1 MHIVVVGL
9 SHRTAPV
16 EVREKLS
23 IPDQSITESLKAL
36 KAFSDV
42 LEVSILSTCNR
53 LEIYALVKDKNTGIS
68 SIKEFISEYSGII
81 FEDLNPHLF
90 CFRQEEAVLHLMKV
104 SAGLDSLVL
113 GEGQIL
119 SQVKKMM
126 RLGQENQSTGPIL
139 NRLLTQSVSTG
150 KKVRSE
156 TNLGTGAVSIS
167 SAAVELAQ
175 LKIGQEKGLD
185 TLVSLGEGQ
194 ILSQVKKM
202 MRLGQENQS
211 TGPILNRLLTQSVST
226 GKKVRSETNLGTGAV
241 SISSAAVELAQLKI
255 GQEKGFDTLV
265 SLESENV
272 LVVGAGRMSRLLITH
287 LKSKGC
293 HKLILLNRNIDRAL
307 NLAQDFPDL
316 EIVCRG
322 LNELEENISLSSIVF
337 TSTASEEPIIDLA
350 KIEKLNLSNRLK
362 FIDIGVP
369 RNISNDV
376 KQHEFVKSFDVD
388 DLQEVVSRNQ
398 EFRQKIAK
406 EAESLVE
413 EERIIFLEWWA
424 SLEAVP
430 VINKLRSDLELIRK
444 EELQK
449 ALSRMGPD
457 FSARERKVVE
467 ALTKGIINKIL
478 HTPVTKLR
486 SPQSREER
494 QVSLKIV
501 EKLFSLVEE
510 DKNN

>member
-23 IPDQSITESLKAL
+23 IPDQSISESLKTL
-36 KAFSDV
+36 KDYSDI

-53 LEIYALVKDKNTGIS
+53 LEIYGLVKDKDIGIS
-68 SIKEFISEYSGII
+68 SIKEFLSEYSKVN

-90 CFRQEEAVLHLMKV
+90 DFRQEEAVFHLMKV

-139 NRLLTQSVSTG
+139 NRLLSQSVSAG

-175 LKIGQEKGLD
+175 LKIGQDHGVD
-185 TLVSLGEGQ
+185 GLVSL
-194 ILSQVKKM
+194 KK
-202 MRLGQENQS
+202 
-211 TGPILNRLLTQSVST
+211 
-226 GKKVRSETNLGTGAV
+226 
-241 SISSAAVELAQLKI
+241 
-255 GQEKGFDTLV
+255 EK
-265 SLESENV
+265 V

-293 HKLILLNRNIDRAL
+293 DKLTLLNRNIDRAI
-307 NLAQDFPDL
+307 NLAEDFPDL
-316 EIVCRG
+316 EIICKN
-322 LNELEENISLSSIVF
+322 LNELDKNISISSLVF
-337 TSTASEEPIIDLA
+337 TSTASEKPFIDLA
-350 KIEKLNLSNRLK
+350 RVEKISFKNKLK

-376 KQHEFVKSFDVD
+376 KNHAYIDSFDVD
-388 DLQEVVSRNQ
+388 DLEEVVSRNQ

-406 EAESLVE
+406 EAESLVKD
-413 EERIIFLEWWA
+413 ERIIFLEWWA

-430 VINKLRSDLELIRK
+430 VINKLRSDLEIIRK

-494 QVSLKIV
+494 QASLKIV
-501 EKLFSLVEE
+501 EKLFSLIDDEQ
-510 DKNN
+510 NN